1 MSVLSSNRSVLW
13 DWCGFF
19 FFTRISFLK
28 LLLFCCFILCHRS
41 CSLQILFPETCSTT
55 EGEEGSGL
63 PYSPR
68 VLGELGSWGQQPFK
82 RIESVSVQWQ
92 SNFCCDMWDLGVDS
106 CHHLIDMWL
115 FQRKVGLC
123 QYRGTKVTREY
134 LPQRRWSS
142 KAVTHK
148 VELSV
153 RNGSS
158 VLFPCQSDHVGWKL
172 LDLHG
177 RLGLLFSGCVTLG
190 NSHSLSCL
198 HHYQL

>member
-1 MSVLSSNRSVLW
+1 MGLVWV
-13 DWCGFF
+13 FF

-28 LLLFCCFILCHRS
+28 LLLFYS
-41 CSLQILFPETCSTT
+41 VPSKLFSSDPVPWNLLYH
-55 EGEEGSGL
+55 GRRGGSGL

-123 QYRGTKVTREY
+123 QYRGTKVIREY

-142 KAVTHK
+142 QAVTHK

-158 VLFPCQSDHVGWKL
+158 VLFPCQVDHVGWRL

-177 RLGLLFSGCVTLG
+177 RLGLLFSSCVTLG
-190 NSHSLSCL
+190 SSHSLSCL